1 MIALKYGSQIGEDT
15 RKSKPFPERGE
26 VVETW
31 IIEVKFCP
39 GFAWLLIYEFIFC
52 ASTLTQPELTPCAVY
67 RLVVF
72 RLKDLLE
79 SSSLSCGLQISC
91 SKACKPISLWLRR
104 VLDWT
109 KPQIINVFLAKNLC
123 LTLCHEFLYA
133 NIHYWPEKFE
143 TIANINVYIY
153 IYICKYTYDSLIRND
168 EICITFICSKI
179 LLYTRHRRN
188 HCKTFFKMFGT
199 SKMSSVE
206 VTERPIV
213 WTIYLGIFNSKIY
226 KGAHYITSIISRW
239 VFEEFLTIGLLN
251 GRMLLF
257 IHVHSGCLCNS
268 LRRATIY
275 HMFLLCTKKKLAI
288 WIVNVAAGG
297 NDYIRSSN

>member
-1 MIALKYGSQIGEDT
+1 MFNFV
-15 RKSKPFPERGE
+15 P
-26 VVETW
+26 W
-31 IIEVKFCP
+31 
-39 GFAWLLIYEFIFC
+39 
-52 ASTLTQPELTPCAVY
+52 
-67 RLVVF
+67 
-72 RLKDLLE
+72 
-79 SSSLSCGLQISC
+79 
-91 SKACKPISLWLRR
+91 ISLYEHPL
-104 VLDWT
+104 
-109 KPQIINVFLAKNLC
+109 
-123 LTLCHEFLYA
+123 LT
-133 NIHYWPEKFE
+133 WKFW
-143 TIANINVYIY
+143 NHCQYIR
-153 IYICKYTYDSLIRND
+153 IYICKYTYDSLTRSD
-168 EICITFICSKI
+168 EICKT
-179 LLYTRHRRN
+179 RRN
-188 HCKTFFKMFGT
+188 HSKTFFKMFGT

-251 GRMLLF
+251 GSMLQI

-268 LRRATIY
+268 LQRATTY